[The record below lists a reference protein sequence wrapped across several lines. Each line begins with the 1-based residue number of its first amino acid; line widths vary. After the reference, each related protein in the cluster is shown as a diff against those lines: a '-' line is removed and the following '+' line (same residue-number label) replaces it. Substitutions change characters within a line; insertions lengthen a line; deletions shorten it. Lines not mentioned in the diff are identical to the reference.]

1 MSADHIVKQGDAPLL
16 RWSLQRD
23 LSGVTELRFI
33 AFHPGHPPVID
44 RECTIEDSETGEIT
58 VQLTVDDTAEPAY
71 LHAIV
76 RETTADGQKYSSPS
90 EGYVT
95 LWIQSGYQPEESSS
109 EESSS
114 A

>member
-1 MSADHIVKQGDAPLL
+1 MDADHIVKQGDTPVL

-23 LSGVTELRFI
+23 LGGVTALQFL
-33 AFHPGHPPVID
+33 AFRPGHLPVID
-44 RECTIEDSETGEIT
+44 REMVIVDSATGEVT
-58 VQLTVDDTAEPAY
+58 VQLEAEDTAQPAY

-95 LWIQSGYQPEESSS
+95 LWIQAAYAPTEESSS
-109 EESSS
+109 SE
-114 A
+114 